1 MNNAVFEVPVSQQVK
16 QFLMAAK
23 SIDSVLIDALILYPY
38 IANRTISHGRA
49 AELLGITKNKLIE
62 MYASIGIPYFDMS
75 EEEFRHDLKV
85 FDELVGVMA

>member
-62 MYASIGIPYFDMS
+62 MYASIGIPYFDMD